1 MPLDKR
7 YGNVVSSLSPLFIGD
22 ILPNLRGPMFG
33 DVTTEQRASSFV
45 RLSVVSNRFYSTP
58 ENSKPLCLA
67 GPGASHCC
75 EAASLSPAPIL
86 VRTGASKSFERR
98 FRVRPQVSQILIPG
112 GEKRVRAMPC

>member
-1 MPLDKR
+1 MALDKR

-58 ENSKPLCLA
+58 ENSKPSCVA

-86 VRTGASKSFERR
+86 AHASVLGATASSPNPDTRR
-98 FRVRPQVSQILIPG
+98 GKESPSYVVLKF
-112 GEKRVRAMPC
+112 